1 MSQSNIKRLTRLLN
15 LVSALQSGKGINA
28 DGLAETCGIS
38 RRTVFR
44 DIESLKS
51 AGVPIDYNN
60 SNKQYRLD
68 STHYL
73 PPTNFTLKESLAL
86 ILLIERSA
94 PIGPGSFSQAAREAA
109 NKIELTLPV
118 AERDKLRELTSS
130 ISVQPPPTNP
140 LDSQGQAYDVFFQAS
155 LSRQA
160 VQMQYGCQT
169 DYETIKTE
177 LNPYHMAF
185 HQRSW
190 FVIGYSSLHEE
201 IRTFNLGRVF
211 DAKLLD
217 REFEIPPSFSI
228 EKHFGNAWGM
238 IKDDGPDQIVRLR
251 FSSLVAKNV
260 SEVSWHPKQK
270 FEFNEDGSLEYQ
282 VKVSGLREIVWWIM
296 GYGDQVEVIGPAKLR
311 KQVALRY
318 RNAVKLYED
327 DLD

>member
-118 AERDKLRELTSS
+118 ANATS
-130 ISVQPPPTNP
+130 
-140 LDSQGQAYDVFFQAS
+140 
-155 LSRQA
+155 
-160 VQMQYGCQT
+160 
-169 DYETIKTE
+169 
-177 LNPYHMAF
+177 
-185 HQRSW
+185 
-190 FVIGYSSLHEE
+190 
-201 IRTFNLGRVF
+201 
-211 DAKLLD
+211 
-217 REFEIPPSFSI
+217 FE
-228 EKHFGNAWGM
+228 N
-238 IKDDGPDQIVRLR
+238 
-251 FSSLVAKNV
+251 
-260 SEVSWHPKQK
+260 
-270 FEFNEDGSLEYQ
+270 
-282 VKVSGLREIVWWIM
+282 
-296 GYGDQVEVIGPAKLR
+296 
-311 KQVALRY
+311 
-318 RNAVKLYED
+318 
-327 DLD
+327 